1 MFSNLDWTNVMV
13 LLLLALFIFGNK
25 LPQMLVDGLRMLR
38 NLRRMAQNATA
49 DISRELGTDIR
60 LEDLH
65 PKTFVRKHLLTELE
79 QEALTRPLKQVSE
92 DLLQQARGVDDEVRT
107 TATRAGHAV
116 EDGAG
121 AAGATTTTPT
131 TGERP
136 PALPAYDDIT

>member
-1 MFSNLDWTNVMV
+1 VFSNLDWTNVMV